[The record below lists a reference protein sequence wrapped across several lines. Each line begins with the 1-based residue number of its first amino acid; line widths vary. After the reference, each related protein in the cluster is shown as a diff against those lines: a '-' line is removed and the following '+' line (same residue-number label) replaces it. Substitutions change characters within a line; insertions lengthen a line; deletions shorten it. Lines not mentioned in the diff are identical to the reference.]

1 MVKFKFKPE
10 YGVVLIL
17 LFLGIILYYKPLS
30 GSYTFSGPDT
40 LAPSALNAGL
50 RQAHQETGEWPLWNP
65 WIFSGMPTV
74 HAFTGVSRLYLPNLL
89 GRTLSTIGL
98 PGFWMFLLHLMFAG
112 LGCYFLL
119 RRIGGSFYAGLLG
132 GTGFMLMP
140 YINTMVVH
148 GHGSQMMTLVYLPW
162 IIWALLRLY
171 DRPTFGSSALLAL
184 VAGLQLQRGH
194 AQIAYYSLMLL
205 GLCFIVMV
213 IRSWRDPER
222 STRQRI
228 QLILLFTGAMA
239 VAFGLAL
246 ALFMPVM
253 NYAPYSIRGAS
264 GGGGTGFEYATQWS
278 FSLGETLT
286 FLLPSFYGFGGVTYW
301 GNMPFTDYPNY
312 MGILILALA
321 VWAVAKRGGW
331 FVWTLA
337 GAGILAWMLSLG
349 NHFFLYKVFY
359 AVMPYF
365 NKFRVPSML
374 LVLTQF
380 STVILAGIGLDALV
394 AWIGDRKPEQARRIL
409 IGSAIGVIVL
419 TVIFLLSASLL
430 EGTFPAPRGIHPQL
444 ADRVNDLR
452 MSMIQHDALVM
463 LAIGGLAVAAL
474 FLWRRQILP
483 YKWLL
488 GGLVLLSMV
497 DLGRIDKQIIE
508 PSHDSFRIST
518 LQPKTYLQRY
528 VQRDQVMDFLAVDT
542 STFRIFP
549 LGDLMNENRWAAA
562 GIQSVMG
569 YHPAKLANYDR
580 FIQGTGFGSLGI
592 MRMLNVKYLV
602 SQRRFSDSRF
612 NEVFTGNLYFRGKY
626 QPTVVYELNEPLDR
640 AWFPARVEFQEAP
653 EDILKKIREAD
664 YNPEERVF
672 LQPPPVASGNWPKAG
687 AGRIIQMEWGTDDL
701 RLIVEADSLS
711 LLVVSEVYYPKGWVA
726 TIDAE
731 PARIH
736 EVNGLLRGVMVPA
749 GEHEV
754 VMTFK
759 PKDWRLGRFISRFS
773 LFVILLGLAP
783 GAISKGSELIAARRK
798 RE

>member
-1 MVKFKFKPE
+1 
-10 YGVVLIL
+10 
-17 LFLGIILYYKPLS
+17 
-30 GSYTFSGPDT
+30 
-40 LAPSALNAGL
+40 
-50 RQAHQETGEWPLWNP
+50 
-65 WIFSGMPTV
+65 
-74 HAFTGVSRLYLPNLL
+74 
-89 GRTLSTIGL
+89 
-98 PGFWMFLLHLMFAG
+98 
-112 LGCYFLL
+112 
-119 RRIGGSFYAGLLG
+119 
-132 GTGFMLMP
+132 
-140 YINTMVVH
+140 
-148 GHGSQMMTLVYLPW
+148 
-162 IIWALLRLY
+162 
-171 DRPTFGSSALLAL
+171 
-184 VAGLQLQRGH
+184 
-194 AQIAYYSLMLL
+194 
-205 GLCFIVMV
+205 
-213 IRSWRDPER
+213 
-222 STRQRI
+222 
-228 QLILLFTGAMA
+228 
-239 VAFGLAL
+239 
-246 ALFMPVM
+246 
-253 NYAPYSIRGAS
+253 
-264 GGGGTGFEYATQWS
+264 
-278 FSLGETLT
+278 
-286 FLLPSFYGFGGVTYW
+286 
-301 GNMPFTDYPNY
+301 
-312 MGILILALA
+312 
-321 VWAVAKRGGW
+321 
-331 FVWTLA
+331 
-337 GAGILAWMLSLG
+337 
-349 NHFFLYKVFY
+349 
-359 AVMPYF
+359 
-365 NKFRVPSML
+365 ML